1 MIINLV
7 DDLGKR
13 VNTLEMEF
21 KDYMAI
27 FYKWLDETRQEMKEF
42 RRVHEE
48 RMERLEAQDAKIV
61 ETQGMLVEILR
72 AMDNKL
78 DNHEGRLNRA
88 GI

>member
-1 MIINLV
+1 
-7 DDLGKR
+7 
-13 VNTLEMEF
+13 MEF

-48 RMERLEAQDAKIV
+48 RMEKLEAQDAKIV

>member
-1 MIINLV
+1 M
-7 DDLGKR
+7 DDLEKR

>member
-1 MIINLV
+1 M
-7 DDLGKR
+7 DDLEKR

-48 RMERLEAQDAKIV
+48 RMEKLEAQDAKIV
-61 ETQGMLVEILR
+61 ETQGMLVDILR